1 MGARDNLRNA
11 NKVAMNAMNAVDS
24 TLERFS
30 NNTQN
35 NTQDNTIN
43 ANEPIKSNKDTNNN
57 VKDDIEK
64 RNNGRPAK
72 YREPITRLSIS
83 MVKSKRAKVDI
94 AALFYGG
101 STTDYVNALID
112 KDLAE
117 NYEQYEAQKAVLD
130 RFQKK

>member
-30 NNTQN
+30 NNTQ
-35 NTQDNTIN
+35 DNTIN
-43 ANEPIKSNKDTNNN
+43 ANEPIKSNKDTNNT

-72 YREPITRLSIS
+72 YKEPITRLSIS